1 MCGYFFLDDY
11 ASHYRL
17 FSRFL
22 FFLGLFAFV
31 DGLRDIWRHPVFLV
45 ILGYMLYLLLSSF
58 WSEPFEWFRLGQKFV
73 ISVYLL
79 SFIAI
84 THYLASWN
92 RRLFERV
99 LQFCIVA
106 ATAAAM
112 VSIVVFY
119 SDHTFPTHRLQA
131 IGSLTNI
138 NEFSVVYGAFALLAM
153 GAALRSGQRS
163 LQLFNFLAV
172 AVFISFAVLG
182 QSRTTLAALLFALF
196 ALAGLTLREQRT
208 LIAAILVILVAAPLL
223 IFPDAVEQS
232 IQRGMGLR
240 PQIWA
245 GVWEGIKSAPLLGHG
260 ILSELAIDAGRHTF
274 HNAHSAYLQVFW
286 EGGVIGL
293 ALFLLLLLMA
303 LRYAYTAGCQQGD
316 YTVVCMLL
324 FAGCVMM
331 TDLDTLIAR
340 PRDQWMLFWFPLAL
354 LLSAQAVQPGT
365 APHETNRSRG
375 Q

>member
-22 FFLGLFAFV
+22 FFLGIFAFAG
-31 DGLRDIWRHPVFLV
+31 GLRDIWRHPVFLAIV
-45 ILGYMLYLLLSSF
+45 AYMVYLLLSGF

-79 SFIAI
+79 NFIAI
-84 THYLASWN
+84 THYLVRWN
-92 RRLFERV
+92 RSLFEHL

-106 ATAAAM
+106 ATVAAA
-112 VSIVVFY
+112 VSILVFY
-119 SDHTFPTHRLQA
+119 SDNPFPTKRLSG

-153 GAALRSGQRS
+153 GFALRPGRLP

-196 ALAGLTLREQRT
+196 ALAGLTLREQRA
-208 LIAAILVILVAAPLL
+208 LIATILVILVAAPIL
-223 IFPDAVEQS
+223 IFPDAVVQS
-232 IQRGMGLR
+232 MQRGIGLR
-240 PQIWA
+240 PQIWS
-245 GVWEGIKSAPLLGHG
+245 GVWEGIKSAPVLGHG
-260 ILSELAIDAGRHTF
+260 ILAELAIDAGRHTF

-293 ALFLLLLLMA
+293 ALFLLLLFMA
-303 LRYAYTAGCQQGD
+303 LRYSYTLGWRQGD

-324 FAGCVMM
+324 FAACVMT
-331 TDLDTLIAR
+331 TDLDSLIAR
-340 PRDQWMLFWFPLAL
+340 PRDQWILFWFPLAL
-354 LLSAQAVQPGT
+354 LLSYQAIKPGP
-365 APHETNRSRG
+365 APHNTARSPG
-375 Q
+375 